1 VAQRGAELQMPL
13 ADLSRHSHR
22 RRRMSQTE
30 VVRFAL
36 NNRWL
41 KEQGAPDLNAP
52 AAISALK

>member
-1 VAQRGAELQMPL
+1 MLL

-30 VVRFAL
+30 IVRFAL